1 MSIKSFFSSILLVLS
16 TVLFLESLKI
26 ISLPFKFTSQTAWG
40 PYTSSI
46 SNTIR
51 STTILF
57 LYDIARSPLGLLLP
71 IGLIAFAIYR
81 LVVSESKPVIEA
93 IIIVGLATIILI
105 MKFNLIGF
113 RYIGQAF
120 WPILILFSILIL
132 ISSRNNNY

>member
-26 ISLPFKFTSQTAWG
+26 IALPFNFTYQSFWG

-46 SNTIR
+46 SSMIR
-51 STTILF
+51 STSIVL
-57 LYDIARSPLGLLLP
+57 LYDLVNNPLILLLS

-81 LVVSESKPVIEA
+81 LSKSELNTTVETVILVSFA
-93 IIIVGLATIILI
+93 IILLSMRFRLILPT
-105 MKFNLIGF
+105 LL
-113 RYIGQAF
+113 GQAF
-120 WPILILFSILIL
+120 WPIIILFSVLML